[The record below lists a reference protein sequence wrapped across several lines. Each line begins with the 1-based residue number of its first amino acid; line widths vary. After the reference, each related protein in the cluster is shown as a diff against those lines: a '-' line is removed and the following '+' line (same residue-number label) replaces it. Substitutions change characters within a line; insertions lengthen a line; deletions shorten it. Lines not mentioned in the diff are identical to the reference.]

1 MVRFAA
7 LALALGLLVLG
18 ALGTLGIQA
27 HGSTSQS
34 VSLSF
39 VRFFDVACNC
49 YKARASGQVSN
60 GRAGEL
66 VVVLEE
72 YCGRGSG
79 RSVVAATTRDGGG
92 WQAEIVPV
100 ARPDAPVAVSYR
112 ARWNR
117 VLSARIAFHGRFESV
132 AGRRVGRAHQVT
144 VVTPNV
150 NPVSLKGR
158 AVVLQRRVSGAW
170 RRVGSARLAP
180 HRSRFY
186 TFVASFTIPRR
197 GWTLRALVPTRTA
210 APCFGAQASEPWSS

>member
-1 MVRFAA
+1 MTRIA
-7 LALALGLLVLG
+7 ALALGLVAPG
-18 ALGTLGIQA
+18 ALGTLATQA
-27 HGSTSQS
+27 HGSASQS

-39 VRFFDVACNC
+39 VRLFDVGCNC
-49 YKARASGQVSN
+49 YKARVSGQVSN

-79 RSVVAATTRDGGG
+79 RSVVAATTREGGA
-92 WQAEIVPV
+92 WQAEVSPV

-112 ARWNR
+112 ARWND
-117 VLSARIAFHGRFESV
+117 VLSAPVVFRGRFESLS
-132 AGRRVGRAHQVT
+132 GRRVGRAQRVT

-158 AVVLQRRVSGAW
+158 PVVLQRRISGAW

-180 HRSRFY
+180 HRTRFY
-186 TFVASFTIPRR
+186 TFVASFTVPRR
-197 GWTLRALVPTRTA
+197 GWTLRALVPAKTA
-210 APCFGAQASEPWSS
+210 APCFGAQASEPWVS